1 MSKEIIAAPTLE
13 AKGVAQL
20 SIESVK
26 QSFFEHMTPLEMMLL
41 MYRIEEDLMC
51 SSITDEDTTYRG
63 EIKVF
68 FTSLGKLIIGLK
80 NNQNPNGINLIELI
94 CRENI
99 D

>member
-1 MSKEIIAAPTLE
+1 MSESITNAPTLE
-13 AKGVAQL
+13 AKGVKQL

-51 SSITDEDTTYRG
+51 SSITDEDNTYRG
-63 EIKVF
+63 KIKVF

-80 NNQNPNGINLIELI
+80 NNQNPNGINLVELI

>member
-1 MSKEIIAAPTLE
+1 MSETITKEVTALE

-68 FTSLGKLIIGLK
+68 FTSLGKLIVGLK
-80 NNQNPNGINLIELI
+80 KNTNPSEINFVELI
-94 CRENI
+94 CGKNH
-99 D
+99 